1 MDCRKLKVWL
11 PLLLA
16 VALAGCAGI
25 TGLSQ
30 PLTYTPASFET
41 GKYTAKAENFQI
53 IVDASMTM
61 GNQGQAGLQTSKNLV
76 AAINQSLPADFT
88 ANAGLRTFG
97 HSDSQSKKPTELVY
111 GMTQYSQ
118 AGMQAGLDK
127 IRFGGGNS
135 PLGAAITAAA
145 ADLEKTTGSAA
156 LVIVSDGIQ
165 NNMDDAV
172 TAAQKAKAA
181 MGDRLCIYTV
191 QVGTDAAGTKVLE
204 KVAAAGGCGSA
215 ENAAALT
222 DAGALGAFVQKVFLT
237 LKPAPAPVAAPAPA
251 PEPAPV
257 PAPAPAPVVKEIIT
271 FNLLFDFDKATIRDD
286 MVPML
291 EQAQKILNE
300 DPAATYVIAGHTCS
314 IGTDAYNQKLSERR
328 AAAVKNWLVGNG
340 IAAGRLETVGFGE
353 TQPKYDNKTNEGRTL
368 NRRVEIQSK

>member
-1 MDCRKLKVWL
+1 MEK
-11 PLLLA
+11 
-16 VALAGCAGI
+16 
-25 TGLSQ
+25 
-30 PLTYTPASFET
+30 
-41 GKYTAKAENFQI
+41 
-53 IVDASMTM
+53 
-61 GNQGQAGLQTSKNLV
+61 
-76 AAINQSLPADFT
+76 
-88 ANAGLRTFG
+88 
-97 HSDSQSKKPTELVY
+97 
-111 GMTQYSQ
+111 YSQ

-135 PLGAAITAAA
+135 PLGAAIAAAA
-145 ADLEKTTGSAA
+145 ADLEKTSGSAV

-191 QVGTDAAGTKVLE
+191 QVGTDASGAKVLE
-204 KVAAAGGCGSA
+204 KVVAAGGCGSA
-215 ENAAALT
+215 DNAAALT
-222 DAGALGAFVQKVFLT
+222 SAAAMGAFVEKVFLT
-237 LKPAPAPVAAPAPA
+237 AKPAPAPVAAPAPA
-251 PEPAPV
+251 PVPAPA

-328 AAAVKNWLVGNG
+328 AAAVKNWLVSNG
-340 IAAGRLETVGFGE
+340 IAGERLETVGYGE
-353 TQPKYDNKTNEGRTL
+353 TQPKYDNKTDEGRTL